1 MGRSTGA
8 GKGTPAAWRSRRRI
22 AVYEAPALAVFLGI
36 LPLSVFAAT
45 AVWAFDGDRERRFLL
60 LMVCLGPA
68 ALGVLVLGLYVLLR
82 GMLRPADVVAGALYD
97 ESAGAGLPP
106 ALPRSV
112 PGRGG
117 WPLLTWAWGTAF
129 AGGLVAFWFLGVGEP
144 GEDGRLHSTGELWLW
159 GGALAVIALYCA
171 LNVEGAV
178 SRVLPGRTRAVRGT
192 VRRGHVV
199 VAAAGGDPRGPLS
212 VDLRIPGLDPDE
224 AADGLEGL
232 DLWLCWDTRRAKRDF
247 AQDGPPRLDCAA
259 LLVFDGGQ
267 AVRARAL
274 FPPGRSPWAE
284 GAPTGSPEA
293 PVDPDRRVAVWNPRS
308 TWPLTLTA
316 PAYGLYALAGVCA
329 GGLFTEG
336 APRGLLAV
344 GGVIALVLARAQH
357 FPPMYERA
365 LAPAWYRDRSPTG
378 PDRTDQASVSPVRTD
393 QASAST
399 DRTDQASTSTDRTD
413 QASASTDRTDQAST
427 STDRTDQASA
437 STDRTDQASAS
448 TDRTDQA
455 SASTDRTDRASP
467 PDRTDQ
473 ASPLPTERPAPGADR
488 VRRALR
494 RLPVLVALATLVPLS
509 AVVSLGAWLVWP
521 DREERLAVTAG
532 GLAVS
537 AGVLVVLLVHRIAT
551 GRIHPYEIKA
561 VRGTLGTARES
572 VPGSRL
578 RKGRYLFGAIGV
590 GGWLAGLVFL
600 IPAGD
605 VTSSPL
611 IDRLRAEGA
620 VVAEVTIENA
630 HLVERHYSTKKGGG
644 RGPQY
649 AVTQKLAVRLPTDS
663 GSFDFATVRTMS
675 AQARGTGDHI
685 KVIYAPGNTALGAYI
700 GGDSRSGA
708 DSWLG
713 STQGYQDDL
722 QRLLDDRAL
731 SGRQLVLFG
740 IPWALATVICVSVAH
755 ATRLNGPDAPP
766 SWPLTIPYACF
777 VTAALALAGSGLLLT
792 DRVDGLGRLV
802 LGAATAFCAVLSLT
816 TRFATEDPEGDDSAQ
831 EKGQGKGRGQEKG
844 QEPGSA

>member
-8 GKGTPAAWRSRRRI
+8 GKGTPAAWRRRRRI

-82 GMLRPADVVAGALYD
+82 GMLRPGDVVAGALYD

-144 GEDGRLHSTGELWLW
+144 GEDGRLHSPGELWLW

-212 VDLRIPGLDPDE
+212 VGLRIPGLDPDE

-247 AQDGPPRLDCAA
+247 AQGGPPRLDCAA

-284 GAPTGSPEA
+284 GAPTGAPEA

-316 PAYGLYALAGVCA
+316 PAYGLYALAGLCA

-365 LAPAWYRDRSPTG
+365 LAPAWYRDRSPIG
-378 PDRTDQASVSPVRTD
+378 PDRTDQASV
-393 QASAST
+393 ST

-413 QASASTDRTDQAST
+413 
-427 STDRTDQASA
+427 
-437 STDRTDQASAS
+437 
-448 TDRTDQA
+448 
-455 SASTDRTDRASP
+455 RASP
-467 PDRTDQ
+467 PDRTDR
-473 ASPLPTERPAPGADR
+473 AFPLPPERTAPGTDR

-494 RLPVLVALATLVPLS
+494 RLPVLIALATLVPLS

-537 AGVLVVLLVHRIAT
+537 AGVLVVLLVHRLAT

-620 VVAEVTIENA
+620 VVAEVTIENT
-630 HLVERHYSTKKGGG
+630 HLVERHYSVKEGGG

-649 AVTQKLAVRLPTDS
+649 AVTEKLAVRLPTDS
-663 GSFDFATVRTMS
+663 GSFDFATVRTTS
-675 AQARGTGDHI
+675 AQARVAGDRV

-708 DSWLG
+708 GSWLG

-755 ATRLNGPDAPP
+755 AARVDGPDAPP

-792 DRVDGLGRLV
+792 DQVHGFGRVV

-816 TRFATEDPEGDDSAQ
+816 TRFATEGPEGDDTAQ
-831 EKGQGKGRGQEKG
+831 EKGQEQGKG
-844 QEPGSA
+844 QEPGPV

>member
-8 GKGTPAAWRSRRRI
+8 GKGTPAAWRRRRRI

-274 FPPGRSPWAE
+274 FPPDRSPWAE

-378 PDRTDQASVSPVRTD
+378 PDRTDQASVS
-393 QASAST
+393 T

-413 QASASTDRTDQAST
+413 RAST
-427 STDRTDQASA
+427 
-437 STDRTDQASAS
+437 
-448 TDRTDQA
+448 
-455 SASTDRTDRASP
+455 
-467 PDRTDQ
+467 
-473 ASPLPTERPAPGADR
+473 LPTERPAPGADR
-488 VRRALR
+488 VGRALR

-675 AQARGTGDHI
+675 AQARGTGDRI

-708 DSWLG
+708 GSWLG

-844 QEPGSA
+844 QEQGKGQEPSSA

>member
-1 MGRSTGA
+1 MGTGA
-8 GKGTPAAWRSRRRI
+8 GKGTPAAWRRRRRI

-144 GEDGRLHSTGELWLW
+144 GEDGRLHSIGELWLW

-232 DLWLCWDTRRAKRDF
+232 DLWLCWDSRRAKRDF

-378 PDRTDQASVSPVRTD
+378 PDRTDQASTP
-393 QASAST
+393 T

-413 QASASTDRTDQAST
+413 
-427 STDRTDQASA
+427 
-437 STDRTDQASAS
+437 
-448 TDRTDQA
+448 
-455 SASTDRTDRASP
+455 RASP
-467 PDRTDQ
+467 PDRTDRG
-473 ASPLPTERPAPGADR
+473 SPLPAERPAPGADR

-494 RLPVLVALATLVPLS
+494 RLPVLIALATLVPLS

-551 GRIHPYEIKA
+551 GRIHPYEIRA
-561 VRGTLGTARES
+561 VRATLGAAQESTQGTARES

-578 RKGRYLFGAIGV
+578 RKGRYLIGAIGV

-663 GSFDFATVRTMS
+663 GSFDFATVRTLS
-675 AQARGTGDHI
+675 AQVRVAGDRI

-708 DSWLG
+708 GSWLG

-844 QEPGSA
+844 QEQGKGQEPGSA